1 MALRLRR
8 GTNAERLLVTPKEG
22 ELIYTTDTK
31 LIFAGDG
38 SQIGGNVIAGLASV
52 LADTT
57 PQLGGNLDLNS
68 KNITGV
74 GNINIDGTITAPQF
88 EGNLHADDS
97 TVAYDSATQQL
108 IVHDITTSGHIRP
121 SSNNVRD
128 IGSSTAKFRNGYLNT
143 LQVGTL
149 VGSVSV
155 TGTLT
160 AGLVDSDLTGSVFG
174 DDSSILVDGING
186 SIHASE
192 FVPANSIVNISTPS
206 AAATSVK
213 QRIISQDNDSELI
226 LTRKS
231 TSDLSASAATFGTIT
246 FQRDDSG
253 GEKSGAIIIGNRNS
267 LYLMADSAGSFA
279 DASLAVTLTDGKLA
293 VGSFGPAT
301 EKLEVTGNV
310 KASGFIMPGV
320 YATTSARDTAHA
332 SPANGQI
339 IYLTATHKFQG
350 YANSAWVNLN

>member
-121 SSNNVRD
+121 SSNNARD
-128 IGSSTAKFRNGYLNT
+128 IGSSTSKFRNGYLNT
-143 LQVGTL
+143 LEVGTL

-160 AGLVDSDLTGSVFG
+160 AGLVDGDLTGSVFG
-174 DDSSILVDGING
+174 DDSSILVDGLDG
-186 SIHASE
+186 SIRAES
-192 FVPANSIVNISTPS
+192 FKPS
-206 AAATSVK
+206 GDVVVK
-213 QRIISQDNDSELI
+213 KSGTGTFSYQIEGNNNTTTLALVTNKSAGTLAGTGYSSKITFGHNDQAGSGVTGLI
-226 LTRKS
+226 L
-231 TSDLSASAATFGTIT
+231 
-246 FQRDDSG
+246 G
-253 GEKSGAIIIGNRNS
+253 GEEAIYMISNS
-267 LYLMADSAGSFA
+267 DGSFVA
-279 DASLAVTLTDGKLA
+279 EENFLTYTETGKL
-293 VGSFGPAT
+293 GIGTYTPA
-301 EKLEVTGNV
+301 EKLDIRGNI

>member
-97 TVAYDSATQQL
+97 TVAYNSATQKL
-108 IVHDITTSGHIRP
+108 TVNDVSLSGHVMP
-121 SSNNVRD
+121 AVNGVKD
-128 IGSSTAKFRNGYLNT
+128 LGTSTYRFRAGYINT
-143 LQVGTL
+143 LNVNTIP
-149 VGSVSV
+149 GSVSI
-155 TGTLT
+155 GN
-160 AGLVDSDLTGSVFG
+160 VDGDLTGSVFA
-174 DDSSILVDGING
+174 DDSSLLVDGNNG
-186 SIHASE
+186 TFTGNIIGNTRVSNPNVTAIVAIDIDSVDNASKL
-192 FVPANSIVNISTPS
+192 NL
-206 AAATSVK
+206 K
-213 QRIISQDNDSELI
+213 
-226 LTRKS
+226 RKS
-231 TSDLSASAATFGTIT
+231 TSALVGDASLQYGLISFGRDDSAGVKTTGLIVGKEDGIYFGQSAAGTFGTPSV
-246 FQRDDSG
+246 FMVWKD
-253 GEKSGAIIIGNRNS
+253 N
-267 LYLMADSAGSFA
+267 
-279 DASLAVTLTDGKLA
+279 KLG
-293 VGSFGPAT
+293 VSNDTPS
-301 EKLEVTGNV
+301 EKLDVTGNI
-310 KASGFIMPGV
+310 KASGFMMPGV

>member
-97 TVAYDSATQQL
+97 TVAYDSATQKL
-108 IVHDITTSGHIRP
+108 VVGDITTSGHITP
-121 SSNNVRD
+121 STSNVKD
-128 IGSSTAKFRNGYLNT
+128 IGSSTSKFRNGYLNT
-143 LQVGTL
+143 LYVNNL
-149 VGSVSV
+149 IGSVDVS
-155 TGTLT
+155 GTLT
-160 AGLVDSDLTGSVFG
+160 ASKFDGDLTGSVFG

-186 SIHASE
+186 TFTGNIIGNTRVSNPNVTAIVAIDIDSVDNASKL
-192 FVPANSIVNISTPS
+192 NL
-206 AAATSVK
+206 K
-213 QRIISQDNDSELI
+213 
-226 LTRKS
+226 RKS
-231 TSDLSASAATFGTIT
+231 TSALVGDASLQYGLISFGRDDSAGVRTTGLIVGKEDGIYFGQSAAGTFGTPSV
-246 FQRDDSG
+246 FMVWKD
-253 GEKSGAIIIGNRNS
+253 N
-267 LYLMADSAGSFA
+267 
-279 DASLAVTLTDGKLA
+279 KLG
-293 VGSFGPAT
+293 VSNDTPS
-301 EKLEVTGNV
+301 EKLDVTGNI
-310 KASGFIMPGV
+310 KASGFMMPGV